1 MTTKTHREIQ
11 VIANYS
17 ILYDRSFDVYCPFT
31 DITVNIIALLTPDDV
46 MQVMFELPRY
56 TTPCAS
62 FMVNNKKCQDICVA
76 SMTDYGDHAIL
87 RFADDVGNEV
97 LMIRDYDSTVQ
108 IRYDYCEQPMSAITC
123 RFRQTADLLLCLGV
137 GKNNVSRVLNE
148 TLKYAGA
155 RKSLSS
161 TEIQEITIILNN
173 SANLDSLRA
182 EDARNILLNIDCILS
197 ADSKNIKDGKSAGTL
212 LSLLP
217 TLVQHTNASQFDFL
231 YGENFGFTA
240 RSIDCSSPTNNGLL
254 DFGDI
259 FKIFTGSMPLGD
271 QHNSIYISIA
281 EICRQQEVSHVYLAI
296 YRDRK
301 LFIGSKQYHLYDSG
315 FTVAQEGAHFAIN
328 AKLSDGQARGSDSET
343 EDDVPSRCTR
353 QIALP
358 TESPVMSG
366 TVLNNEKILSPL
378 HGRFRVTWWDTKKL
392 EWSTRDQCETTTKSD
407 TVVARCQHLTDF
419 TLIVDGKLDDPNVCD
434 TTLMYLGYI
443 ASTLSVVSLTFLIL
457 MNVCTWPPLLSHRTF
472 RYLRGS
478 SPPHTDFVSLAH
490 KIALLLFYVVFTI
503 FSGRSVSGKAC
514 QFGAFDSFPSDST
527 HIHVLRHPSDHPVLP
542 FTSSILLL
550 VLTRFFNRGDCF
562 CWVRPDYVVYAVI
575 IPVSFLVL
583 NATVCTFLVCR
594 RLFGTSRTLGKS
606 IRYTDQ
612 YLCSKI
618 VAVVLMQVSLGMP
631 WILQYFTLYAPYTT
645 VWHYIFTIVM
655 GSQGTMLV
663 LLFLYKRSRSMPSDK
678 RSQQSRITLT
688 RDGTPSSRS

>member
-1 MTTKTHREIQ
+1 MNSTAVKSFNSSHDVSTTSTTVSRTSAASAI
-11 VIANYS
+11 ITTATRS
-17 ILYDRSFDVYCPFT
+17 ISTRAR
-31 DITVNIIALLTPDDV
+31 I
-46 MQVMFELPRY
+46 R
-56 TTPCAS
+56 TTAS
-62 FMVNNKKCQDICVA
+62 GVPSTVA
-76 SMTDYGDHAIL
+76 STHSFTVESTYSSVLPTHSVTTATDFPESLKNLSESG
-87 RFADDVGNEV
+87 VGN
-97 LMIRDYDSTVQ
+97 
-108 IRYDYCEQPMSAITC
+108 
-123 RFRQTADLLLCLGV
+123 
-137 GKNNVSRVLNE
+137 NNVSRVLNE
-148 TLKYAGA
+148 TLKYANA
-155 RKSLSS
+155 RNSLSS

-173 SANLDSLRA
+173 SANLDGLRA
-182 EDARNILLNIDCILS
+182 EILAKTYNSARN
-197 ADSKNIKDGKSAGTL
+197 L

-240 RSIDCSSPTNNGLL
+240 RSIDCSSPTDDGLL

-259 FKIFTGSMPLGD
+259 FKIFNGSMPLSD
-271 QHNSIYISIA
+271 QHNSVYISIA
-281 EICRQQEVSHVYLAI
+281 EILSHAYLTI
-296 YRDRK
+296 YRNRK
-301 LFIGSKQYHLYDSG
+301 LFIGSKQYHSYNSG
-315 FTVAQEGAHFAIN
+315 FTLAQEGAHFAIN
-328 AKLSDGQARGSDSET
+328 AKQLDGQAMGEYDM
-343 EDDVPSRCTR
+343 DCYF
-353 QIALP
+353 
-358 TESPVMSG
+358 
-366 TVLNNEKILSPL
+366 PL

-392 EWSTRDQCETTTKSD
+392 EWSTKDQCETTTESD

-419 TLIVDGKLDDPNVCD
+419 TLIVDGELDDPNVCD
-434 TTLMYLGYI
+434 TTLMDLGYI
-443 ASTLSVVSLTFLIL
+443 VNTLSVVSLTFLIF
-457 MNVCTWPPLLSHRTF
+457 MNVSSVNTKTLND
-472 RYLRGS
+472 GS

-503 FSGRSVSGKAC
+503 FFDRSVSGKAC
-514 QFGAFDSFPSDST
+514 QVFASLSYFLLMSSVLLTVFQAIRLTSMFCAIHPIIQVILLPSTSVT
-527 HIHVLRHPSDHPVLP
+527 AMLP

-550 VLTRFFNRGDCF
+550 VLTEFFNRGDCF

-583 NATVCTFLVCR
+583 NATVCTILVCR
-594 RLFGTSRTLGKS
+594 RLFGTNRTLGKS

-655 GSQGTMLV
+655 GSQGTMLT
-663 LLFLYKRSRSMPSDK
+663 LLFLYKRSRSMSSHK